1 MALRVLAVVGEGFA
15 YADGDARS
23 IMTKPSTIPP
33 ASRTSR
39 PISPSDLELPPT
51 EPIDITAL
59 MAAELAAR
67 HADDPP
73 G

>member
-23 IMTKPSTIPP
+23 IMTKPG
-33 ASRTSR
+33 
-39 PISPSDLELPPT
+39 LL
-51 EPIDITAL
+51 
-59 MAAELAAR
+59 
-67 HADDPP
+67 H